1 MVFSLIY
8 IDNVVW
14 IAPDCERIN
23 KLLQSLKDELKMT
36 IEGDIQASLGIQ
48 FSCMPNSQIHLQQL
62 GWIDCVPKTTDLQ
75 ECNPN
80 KTLTS
85 QKHLST
91 DQE

>member
-1 MVFSLIY
+1 
-8 IDNVVW
+8 
-14 IAPDCERIN
+14 
-23 KLLQSLKDELKMT
+23 
-36 IEGDIQASLGIQ
+36 
-48 FSCMPNSQIHLQQL
+48 MPNSQIHLQQL

-91 DQE
+91 DQEGMVQGTMEVCVGSWNAVVSCHKLTAGDCIC